1 MSSASHIHA
10 GDIQSRT
17 DPPNGTIISAEAGAS
32 NVTTLCCDIHIVSE
46 EEEPQQVVT
55 MWFLENYRDQS
66 LTLIT
71 VRDHNDTILVHGD
84 LNTGSFLFS
93 TYQNKL
99 TFLQFVSD
107 FDNTMVICGRGAA
120 LNIGHFPLVVFSK
133 LQHILTFEVT
143 HDFQNACMAEI
154 SYYSHTH

>member
-1 MSSASHIHA
+1 
-10 GDIQSRT
+10 
-17 DPPNGTIISAEAGAS
+17 
-32 NVTTLCCDIHIVSE
+32 
-46 EEEPQQVVT
+46 
-55 MWFLENYRDQS
+55 MWFLENYRGQG

-71 VRDHNDTILVHGD
+71 VRDHNDTILLHGD
-84 LNTGSFLFS
+84 LNTGSFLFA

-107 FDNTMVICGRGAA
+107 FDNTMVICGRGDA

-143 HDFQNACMAEI
+143 HYFQNAWLRFSITVTLIRNRELAMYTLSTEGMQLPYRACTYRLQNVAG
-154 SYYSHTH
+154 Y